1 MKKYRLL
8 KLVSAFA
15 LLGAGAFALAP
26 KKAEGA
32 SATGNKRIYIDFNG
46 VGFQG
51 NARIHYW
58 GGATG
63 SSWPGVALN
72 TTTNKIDKS
81 SIVFSN
87 RETCDRDFY
96 YWDIPS
102 DSTKAD
108 ILNSDGSSVWNRW
121 NEFSVPSFNLFQPS
135 DWGVGGG
142 DETAGVNFT
151 SWNMVK
157 VTLNKANSTTLTEY
171 HIPAWSTENGYSA
184 PAPTSGYRWVD
195 KSTSNEF
202 VNGTNL
208 SEDTVLEEELIP
220 ATTYTVTFYNGAEVY
235 DTVVVNEGGTA
246 VCSKADPTKATV
258 GSVCYKF
265 AGWTDDQGDPIS
277 LSNVKNDLNVYASF
291 NADRIAGRYIIGHVS
306 WNMSEAAYMTYDSVK
321 SEYTATINLNY
332 GDEFKIV
339 YYDGSDI
346 QWSGSL
352 DAYEALT
359 PSADAFKYFGPGNG
373 SEGNHN
379 FKCYARGTYSFY
391 FTDGNYDTS
400 YKSSVALESSKNA
413 EHLAAL
419 LMGAGNTPGQCES
432 LFAGMRTIY
441 LGLSSEEKAA
451 FAAYGELPDTEEN
464 AQFLGAYRRYVAWA
478 AALGEDP
485 WSEAKASSSPF
496 AYSNMN
502 TKESRSLIIIVSV
515 VSLIS
520 ASTLVGLIVIKKRR
534 ATH

>member
-8 KLVSAFA
+8 KLVSAVA

-26 KKAEGA
+26 KKAESV
-32 SATGNKRIYIDFNG
+32 SATGTQRVYVDFEYCN
-46 VGFQG
+46 FSG
-51 NARIHYW
+51 NAYIHYW
-58 GGATG
+58 GGASG
-63 SSWPGVALN
+63 STWPGVKLN
-72 TTTNKIDKS
+72 TSNEIVSSEIRLSGRSALGRSIYFWEIPDDHTTAIFENTNGGD
-81 SIVFSN
+81 
-87 RETCDRDFY
+87 T
-96 YWDIPS
+96 P
-102 DSTKAD
+102 
-108 ILNSDGSSVWNRW
+108 WNRW
-121 NEFSVPSFNLFQPS
+121 DDFDLRTHNLFKANNW
-135 DWGVGGG
+135 DG
-142 DETAGVNFT
+142 DY
-151 SWNMVK
+151 SSYSMYK
-157 VTLNKANSTTLTEY
+157 VTLKKANGATQIEFN
-171 HIPAWSTENGYSA
+171 IPEWSGDGYDA
-184 PAPTSGYRWVD
+184 PTPTSGYRWVEE
-195 KSTSNEF
+195 SSGTEFINGSNI
-202 VNGTNL
+202 G
-208 SEDTVLEEELIP
+208 SDIVLEEELIP

-265 AGWTDDQGDPIS
+265 AGWTDDQGNPIS
-277 LSNVKNDLNVYASF
+277 LSNVQNDLNVYASY
-291 NADRIAGRYIIGHVS
+291 NSDRIAGRYIIGHVS

-339 YYDGSDI
+339 YYDGSEI

-359 PSADAFKYFGPGNG
+359 PSAAAFKYFGPGNG

-413 EHLAAL
+413 EHLAAQ

-496 AYSNMN
+496 AYGNMN